1 MRSRPLLV
9 LTVTPAA
16 LLTLT
21 LLGGCV
27 PTDEPEPDG
36 SSGAPTPTVTASPTP
51 TATSAPADEIIPFS
65 IDCAVLVSGEAMYE
79 FDPNFGLVGPVEPA
93 AGTVGAEAAAAGGM
107 TCRWVHETSGIALD
121 ISVAEL
127 TPTASTARK
136 NDLVQSS
143 NSVPTYGVEGYF
155 RVVGDAG
162 EAQAFPD
169 PYWVSIVSP
178 TLFEPGDA
186 TPLMAAAIDALR

>member
-1 MRSRPLLV
+1 MRSRRLFV
-9 LTVTPAA
+9 LSAPAA
-16 LLTLT
+16 LLALALLT
-21 LLGGCV
+21 GCV
-27 PTDEPEPDG
+27 PTSEPEPDG
-36 SSGAPTPTVTASPTP
+36 SNGTPTPTVTSSPTP
-51 TATSAPADEIIPFS
+51 TATSTPAEEIPFS
-65 IDCAVLVSGEAMYE
+65 IDCSVLVPGEAMYE
-79 FDPNFGLVGPVEPA
+79 FDPNFSLVGPVEPA
-93 AGTVGAEAAAAGGM
+93 AGTAGAEAAAAGGM

-155 RVVGDAG
+155 RVVGDSG

-178 TLFEPGDA
+178 ALFEPGDA
-186 TPLMAAAIDALR
+186 TPLMTAAIDALR